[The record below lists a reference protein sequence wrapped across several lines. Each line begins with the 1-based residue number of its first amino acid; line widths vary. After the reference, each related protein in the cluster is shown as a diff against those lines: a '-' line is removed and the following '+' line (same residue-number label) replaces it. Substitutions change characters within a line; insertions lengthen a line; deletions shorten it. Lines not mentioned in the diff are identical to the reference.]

1 MSKSTITA
9 KGQITVPRQVREQP
23 DAGPGRRL
31 VPNAMPNGTLMVR
44 ARTRWLLDLAGSLKS
59 PDGRV
64 VPIADMKGWR

>member
-9 KGQITVPRQVREQP
+9 RGQTTVPRQVREQP

-31 VPNAMPNGTLMVR
+31 VPNNGTLMVR
-44 ARTRWLLDLAGSLKS
+44 ARTRSLLDLAGSLKS

-64 VPIADMKGWR
+64 VPIADMKGWC